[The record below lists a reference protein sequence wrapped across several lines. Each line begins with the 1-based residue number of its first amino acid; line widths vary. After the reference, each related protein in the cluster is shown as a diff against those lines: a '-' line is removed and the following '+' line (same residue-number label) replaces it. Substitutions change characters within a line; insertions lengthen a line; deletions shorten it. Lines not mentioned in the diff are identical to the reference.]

1 MAGQMASQAFGSVV
15 ERGLSSPQ
23 HFGTLNGSEKFC
35 NARSFHIAA
44 DWKVDWKVRAPFL
57 TPPIPRLT
65 AKTERDTKPWPLT
78 PEPENSLRFL

>member
-1 MAGQMASQAFGSVV
+1 MASQAFGSVV

-23 HFGTLNGSEKFC
+23 QLW
-35 NARSFHIAA
+35 NAQRFRKILQRRSFHIAA

-57 TPPIPRLT
+57 TPPIPRLP

-78 PEPENSLRFL
+78 PEPEK